1 MSILVNFSLVIVY
14 HQFLLLRD
22 LRFRWREAITDTT
35 TAARTTI
42 TRAIPRPRGNVDG
55 GFRKRYF
62 DKFEMYDMGRG
73 TLVYYIII
81 FFYYNVIVLKNTI
94 YNYFLSKCRKY
105 PYFFPPSSVFSRYVE
120 W

>member
-1 MSILVNFSLVIVY
+1 MSILVNFFYVIVY
-14 HQFLLLRD
+14 HQFLLLRY
-22 LRFRWREAITDTT
+22 LRFRWREAITA
-35 TAARTTI
+35 TARATI
-42 TRAIPRPRGNVDG
+42 TIAIPRPRGNVDG

-94 YNYFLSKCRKY
+94 YNYFLSKFRKY